1 MGGAKKKTLSQ
12 MEKERLRRER
22 EEAAKRRERERAAA
36 ERKERGILPPK
47 ASEGLVK
54 EISKL
59 DVLTPYS
66 VASRF
71 DLRLSAAKSLLR
83 ELESKGLIK
92 LVQGNARLK
101 IYRLAS
107 TPS

>member
-22 EEAAKRRERERAAA
+22 EEAKRRERERAAA
-36 ERKERGILPPK
+36 ERKERAIFPPK
-47 ASEGLVK
+47 PSEELVK
-54 EISKL
+54 EVSKL

-66 VASRF
+66 VASRLN
-71 DLRLSAAKSLLR
+71 LRLSAAKSLLK
-83 ELESKGLIK
+83 ELESRGLVK

-107 TPS
+107 TLG